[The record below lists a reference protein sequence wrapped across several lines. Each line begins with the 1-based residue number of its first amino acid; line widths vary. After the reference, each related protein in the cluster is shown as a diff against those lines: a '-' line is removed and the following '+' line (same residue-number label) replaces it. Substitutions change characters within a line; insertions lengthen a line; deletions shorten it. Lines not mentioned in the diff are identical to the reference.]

1 VAFLATYHLTV
12 MTLCARASVV
22 DYCKSL
28 ADYYE
33 YGRPVDGHDLSF
45 GATEAS
51 LIEEMKCQV

>member
-1 VAFLATYHLTV
+1 

-22 DYCKSL
+22 DYCKPL